1 MPKLIYCQPTI
12 NIQMKL
18 STIIIS
24 GIVLAGC
31 VTSVALLKSHDQH
44 EPEAAI
50 EAPAP
55 VEEIAMVKKPMPAT
69 MPPSASVSIKE
80 SQPIKVESHP
90 KKKITKAT
98 GKVPDKDQITDDIM
112 SQLEPANMVFTVDPK
127 RSNISEQISVT
138 MLIDFT
144 KSIDELKKLTK
155 QAEITSSAR
164 IEVSKVVVARVIA
177 PDFNVIAITPEEQ
190 PVSHTS
196 VTQWQWEL
204 IPLKTGK
211 HEIHVSVN
219 AEVNVDGN
227 SKVRNIE
234 TFSETIV
241 IEITPWQVVR
251 GWLSQYWQWLFT
263 TLILPLGL
271 WVWKKFKNRA
281 ETVPV

>member
-1 MPKLIYCQPTI
+1 
-12 NIQMKL
+12 MKL
-18 STIIIS
+18 STIIIA
-24 GIVLAGC
+24 GVVLAGC
-31 VTSVALLKSHDQH
+31 MTSVALIKSSENA
-44 EPEAAI
+44 EPEAAA
-50 EAPAP
+50 EASAP
-55 VEEIAMVKKPMPAT
+55 VEEIGMVKRPMPAP

-80 SQPIKVESHP
+80 SQALKVEPHP
-90 KKKITKAT
+90 KKKTTKA
-98 GKVPDKDQITDDIM
+98 KSKAPDKDQISDDIM

-155 QAEITSSAR
+155 ESEITSSAR
-164 IEVSKVVVARVIA
+164 IEVSKVVIARVIA
-177 PDFNVIAITPEEQ
+177 PDFNVVAITPEEQ

-196 VTQWQWEL
+196 VTEWQWEL

-219 AEVNVDGN
+219 AEVNVDGA

-241 IEITPWQVVR
+241 IEITPWQVIR

-271 WVWKKFKNRA
+271 WAWKKFKSRS